1 MDAYEQYFN
10 SLKKGEEAMTEGEFN
25 AALAP
30 APASVNSY
38 NVLKGE
44 QLQDWL
50 TIVIK
55 RDSRGSANVE
65 FHSRFHTRKVTY
77 LRNSFGPEYSDAEIL
92 NDDIVLKHV
101 YQCYGRDVFTS
112 INTREFK

>member
-10 SLKKGEEAMTEGEFN
+10 SLKKGEEAMSEAEFN

-30 APASVNSY
+30 APASVKTY

-55 RDSRGSANVE
+55 RDSRGSASVE
-65 FHSRFHTRKVTY
+65 FHSSVHVNKISY
-77 LRNSFGPEYSDAEIL
+77 LRNSFGPDYSDAEIL
-92 NDDIVLKHV
+92 NQDIVLKHA
-101 YQCYGRDVFTS
+101 YQCYGREIFTS

>member
-10 SLKKGEEAMTEGEFN
+10 SLKEGEEAMTEGEFN

-30 APASVNSY
+30 APASVISY

-55 RDSRGSANVE
+55 RDSRGAANVE